1 MTTASTFAQPQRTRY
16 DGVSQTL
23 HWLTALLVLAALV
36 FAWVGEAL
44 PRTSDWKGYVFMVH
58 KSLGVT
64 ILAATLF
71 RLVWR
76 GLNPP
81 PPAPW
86 SFEPWEVWAGK
97 ITHALLYLMLLVMP
111 VSGYVLSAAK
121 GRTVDYFNLV
131 SLPALAE
138 NKPLADAA
146 TSVHLA
152 AQFAVYV
159 LIVAHLC
166 GVVWHV
172 VARRDGTLGRMLP
185 PQTDAD

>member
-1 MTTASTFAQPQRTRY
+1 MTTISTAAPRVRARY

-23 HWLTALLVLAALV
+23 HWITALLVLAALPL
-36 FAWVGEAL
+36 AWVGISL
-44 PRTSDWKGYVFMVH
+44 PRTSEWPPTIFMLH

-64 ILAATLF
+64 ILALTLF

-81 PPAPW
+81 PPEPW
-86 SFEPWEVWAGK
+86 SYEPWEAWLAR
-97 ITHALLYLMLLVMP
+97 INHALLYLILLVMP
-111 VSGYVLSAAK
+111 VSGYLLSAAK
-121 GRTVDYFNLV
+121 GRTLPWFNLV
-131 SLPALAE
+131 TLPALPE

-146 TSVHLA
+146 EAVHVA
-152 AQFAVYV
+152 TQFLVYF

-172 VARRDGTLGRMLP
+172 VAKRDGTLGRMLP